1 MRDGVERWHY
11 RFNVG
16 FQSLG
21 SFVKVIIL
29 NTVVFSVKTR
39 CCFMLL
45 FVIIT
50 LVLVAIV
57 VVVVDFVVAVVFFC
71 YAVTYSGYSGYPIL
85 LTSCINT

>member
-57 VVVVDFVVAVVFFC
+57 VVVVFVAVIVFS
-71 YAVTYSGYSGYPIL
+71 VMQSLIL
-85 LTSCINT
+85 VILVILFY